1 MRHLLLLAALAL
13 PFLAQAGGPWPLPKG
28 KSYVKLSEWWLEF
41 DSHYTD
47 AGLTDPNVTT
57 GIYNTFLYAEY
68 GITDRL
74 TGVVNANLF
83 GRNTMNELE
92 SGVTGETIVPG
103 EALNSFGDIDLALKY
118 ALNKPGSAWPISATL
133 LFGIP
138 TGEASGGT
146 QGNLQTGDG
155 EFNQM
160 LRLDVGHGFRLSPK
174 LQAYATAYTG
184 FNNRTND
191 FSEEWRVGA
200 EAGVNAIAD
209 KLWLIGRVDV
219 VESFKNGSTATDVI
233 NSSGI
238 FANNTEFVSLGVEAN
253 YYLTPTLGL
262 SVGVAG
268 AVRGEII
275 AAAPSYTAG
284 VFLDLTR

>member
-138 TGEASGGT
+138 TGEERG
-146 QGNLQTGDG
+146 GDG
-155 EFNQM
+155 QPANGRRRVQPNAPPRCRTRLPAFAKTPG
-160 LRLDVGHGFRLSPK
+160 LRHGLHG
-174 LQAYATAYTG
+174 LQQ
-184 FNNRTND
+184 
-191 FSEEWRVGA
+191 
-200 EAGVNAIAD
+200 
-209 KLWLIGRVDV
+209 
-219 VESFKNGSTATDVI
+219 
-233 NSSGI
+233 
-238 FANNTEFVSLGVEAN
+238 
-253 YYLTPTLGL
+253 
-262 SVGVAG
+262 
-268 AVRGEII
+268 
-275 AAAPSYTAG
+275 SYE
-284 VFLDLTR
+284 